1 MFLAQLQFLMVL
13 AGQLEV
19 GKIELGL
26 LHYCHNK
33 STEEWEFFSLFEDFS
48 KGPPQRSIFQ
58 MKNPLSLLLSSTSLY
73 SCTLKTILES
83 SCKNE
88 SNYTHS
94 YLSPNEG
101 HFCLKENLEMIKNY
115 C

>member
-19 GKIELGL
+19 GKIGLGL

-88 SNYTHS
+88 SNLPTLIPTFLQMKVTS
-94 YLSPNEG
+94 VSR
-101 HFCLKENLEMIKNY
+101 KTWKW
-115 C
+115 